1 MLSMQDSDLGSS
13 GRTSVSAATRLFSWW
28 VVVGG
33 DTVRRCFG
41 LGPDS
46 GAAGLFI
53 LFLWSV
59 LLESPWASLVGFI
72 SGI

>member
-1 MLSMQDSDLGSS
+1 MGLLMFG
-13 GRTSVSAATRLFSWW
+13 
-28 VVVGG
+28 GG

-53 LFLWSV
+53 GGLCLVSRSGHDGV
-59 LLESPWASLVGFI
+59 LGCPVY
-72 SGI
+72 